1 MTKKAQK
8 STAQAPQTDTQNQAP
23 ENGKTD
29 MIQLGGLWANRT
41 KDGEIYFS
49 GYLGNA
55 KLLIFKNKFKTEDKH
70 PHYVAYVAP
79 SPKSNSAPTQTD
91 IESEIA
97 DDIPF

>member
-1 MTKKAQK
+1 MATKKPKTAT
-8 STAQAPQTDTQNQAP
+8 STPQSQPETQAPDTPKA
-23 ENGKTD
+23 D

-70 PHYVAYVAP
+70 PAFVMYVAP
-79 SPKSNSAPTQTD
+79 NPKNNSAPTQDD
-91 IESEIA
+91 IEKDLSA
-97 DDIPF
+97 DIPF